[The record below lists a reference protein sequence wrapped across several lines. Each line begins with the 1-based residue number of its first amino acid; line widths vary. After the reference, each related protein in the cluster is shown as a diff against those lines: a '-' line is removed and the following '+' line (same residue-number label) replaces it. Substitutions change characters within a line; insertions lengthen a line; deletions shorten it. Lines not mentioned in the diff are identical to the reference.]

1 MPTIDTTKP
10 KPKKKKNFYYNEEE
24 VQILIH
30 EYQDTTIICA
40 STGPSGGD
48 SFSYKDLRLERKI
61 VNEVEKI
68 VDAIIM
74 NYQYYR
80 FEPYEDLKQHA
91 LLQCFTN
98 FLKFNKEK
106 GTSFNFFSLISK
118 ISLLNYT
125 TRKKKHRNHQ
135 NVEDQLGLSSPDFFN
150 FSFFIDGL
158 EETLF
163 SIVDKNFV
171 GNKRTKYIK
180 IASLLV
186 DYLSKTEKFVSKSD
200 LYSWCRS
207 YGVKNSD
214 VREFVKSISKHN
226 TELFEGAS

>member
-1 MPTIDTTKP
+1 MPK
-10 KPKKKKNFYYNEEE
+10 KAKKKNFYYNEEE
-24 VQILIH
+24 VQAMLVV
-30 EYQDTTIICA
+30 YQDTT
-40 STGPSGGD
+40 TVVEKVTTRKNPV
-48 SFSYKDLRLERKI
+48 LEQQI
-61 VNEVEKI
+61 VKEVEKI

-91 LLQCFTN
+91 LLACFTN
-98 FLKFNKEK
+98 FMKFNKTK
-106 GTSFNFFSLISK
+106 GTSFNYFSLISK

-135 NVEDQLGLSSPDFFN
+135 DVDEQIGLHSKRDFN
-150 FSFFIDGL
+150 FSMFVDGL
-158 EETLF
+158 EDTLF
-163 SIVDKNFV
+163 VIIDENYLGDK
-171 GNKRTKYIK
+171 RIKYNK

-214 VREFVKSISKHN
+214 VREFIKEMAKHN
-226 TELFEGAS
+226 ETLFDGAA

>member
-1 MPTIDTTKP
+1 MG
-10 KPKKKKNFYYNEEE
+10 KKRNRHFYYDEKQ
-24 VQILIH
+24 VQEMLK
-30 EYQDTTIICA
+30 EYQSTIRI
-40 STGPSGGD
+40 SND
-48 SFSYKDLRLERKI
+48 RLIYKDEILERKI
-61 VNEVEKI
+61 VNEVEKV

-74 NYQYYR
+74 NYRYYI

-91 LLQCFTN
+91 LLACFTN

-106 GTSFNFFSLISK
+106 GSSFNYFSLISK

-135 NVEDQLGLSSPDFFN
+135 NIDEQIGLKSKNDFN
-150 FSFFIDGL
+150 FSMFMDNL
-158 EETLF
+158 EESLF
-163 SIVDKNFV
+163 TIVDENFV
-171 GNKRTKYIK
+171 SDKRSKYIK

-186 DYLSKTEKFVSKSD
+186 DYLTKTRKFVSKSD

-214 VREFVKSISKHN
+214 VREFVKDIAKHN
-226 TELFEGAS
+226 DVLFEGVS